1 MTRRLLVLGAGGHGK
16 VVADA
21 ALASGRYGSVAFADD
36 RPGAR
41 DRLMGLEIMG
51 AIDDAVATG
60 AFDALIVGIGHNA
73 TRLAIQDRFEALG
86 APFDAVVHPRAVVAP
101 SASIGPG
108 SVLMAGAVVNAE
120 ARIERA
126 VIANTTCVVEHD
138 CVVADGAHLS
148 PGALLGGECS
158 IGVCGWIGIGACL
171 IQGRKIGAASIIGAG
186 AVLLSHVGV
195 REVWAGVP
203 ARRIRPPP
211 SVPTKPEAR

>member
-36 RPGAR
+36 RASAR
-41 DRLMGLEIMG
+41 HRPIGRDVVG

-60 AFDALIVGIGHNA
+60 AFDALVVGIGNNA
-73 TRLAIQDRFEALG
+73 ARLAMQQRLEALG

-101 SASIGPG
+101 SATIGPG
-108 SVLMAGAVVNAE
+108 SVLMAGVVVNAQ

-126 VIANTTCVVEHD
+126 VIANTACVVEHD

-148 PGALLGGECS
+148 PGALLAGECS
-158 IGVCGWIGIGACL
+158 VGACSWIGIGACV
-171 IQGRKIGAASIIGAG
+171 IQGRRIGAASIIGAG
-186 AVLLSHVGV
+186 AVVLSHVGSH
-195 REVWAGVP
+195 ETWAGVP
-203 ARRIRPPP
+203 ARRIRPTQ
-211 SVPTKPEAR
+211 SVPTTPEAS